1 MTAQKLNDT
10 IVKILKDKGGS
21 DVKSLDLT
29 EKSAIAEFMVIAT
42 GKNAVNVAALANDVQ
57 GRLAE
62 KEVFA
67 TRKEGVNDGRWA
79 VLDYNS
85 VIVHIFNAD
94 SRDFFS
100 LETLWK

>member
-21 DVKSLDLT
+21 DVLSIDLT
-29 EKSAIAEFMVIAT
+29 EKSVIAEYMVIAT
-42 GKNAVNVAALANDVQ
+42 GKNAANVAALANEVQ
-57 GRLAE
+57 GKLAE

-79 VLDYNS
+79 VLDYG
-85 VIVHIFNAD
+85 VIIVHIFNTE

>member
-1 MTAQKLNDT
+1 MTAQKLNDV

-29 EKSAIAEFMVIAT
+29 DKSAVAEFMVIAT
-42 GKNAVNVAALANDVQ
+42 GKNAANVAALA
-57 GRLAE
+57 
-62 KEVFA
+62 KEVQDKLDEKGILA
-67 TRKEGVNDGRWA
+67 TRKEGVHDGRWA
-79 VLDYNS
+79 VLDYGS
-85 VIVHIFNAD
+85 VIVHVFNAD